1 MNDYQQFID
10 SKALLDR
17 PNGFAVEGNLNS
29 HLMDWQAT
37 VSEWSIRRGRAALF
51 CDCGMGKTFMQLVW
65 AEAVAAHTDQPVVL
79 HCPVGVRQQTIREA
93 EKFGIQ
99 IPVRACD
106 DDGDIPD
113 SAFIAVTNYEKLHRI
128 NPERF
133 AGVVLDE
140 SSILKSF
147 AGKTKQ
153 RLVAAYRET
162 PYRLAC
168 TATPAP
174 NDHTELGN
182 HSEFLGVMP
191 SSEMLSRW
199 FLNDT
204 MKAGGY
210 RLKGHAAADFWNWL
224 ATWAV
229 CMSKPSDIN
238 PAFSDDGY
246 VLPEMRRFN
255 HLIDIPDTPVNG
267 QLFGTTILNATT
279 LHTAKRE
286 SCTLRAEKVAQL
298 IRGND
303 EPWIV
308 WCDTDY
314 EADALIKS
322 IRGVCD
328 SFVEV
333 RGRDKE
339 SIKEQ
344 KLTAFSTGE
353 ARVIV
358 TKPGIAGFGMNW
370 QHCRN
375 VAFVGL
381 SYSYEKFY
389 QAVRR
394 SYRFGQT
401 QVVNVHVISTEV
413 EAVIEETVNAK
424 QADHHN
430 MQLAMIEAMRD
441 VQRLSVAGDL
451 KRSQYE
457 AGNSMELPSWIKT
470 ATV

>member
-1 MNDYQQFID
+1 MSDYQQFIY
-10 SKALLDR
+10 SKR
-17 PNGFAVEGNLNS
+17 PIVKQHGFESGISSRYSLF
-29 HLMDWQAT
+29 DWQQSVTDWA
-37 VSEWSIRRGRAALF
+37 IRRGRAALF
-51 CDCGMGKTFMQLVW
+51 CDCGMGKTFMQLAW
-65 AEAVAAHTDQPVVL
+65 ADAVAQHTQRPVVL
-79 HCPVGVRQQTIREA
+79 HCPVGVRQQTVRESA
-93 EKFGIQ
+93 KFGIAT
-99 IPVRACD
+99 PVVTCD

-113 SAFIAVTNYEKLHRI
+113 AAFIAVVNYEKLHRLK
-128 NPERF
+128 PDRF

-153 RLVAAYRET
+153 RLVSAYRET

-210 RLKGHAAADFWNWL
+210 RLKGHAAADYWNWL

-229 CMSKPSDIN
+229 CMAKPSDIN
-238 PAFSDDGY
+238 PDFSDAGY
-246 VLPEMRRFN
+246 VLPDMER
-255 HLIDIPDTPVNG
+255 HDHIITLPDRPANG
-267 QLFGTTILNATT
+267 QLFGTTMLSATT

-286 SCTLRAEKVAQL
+286 SCELRAAKVAEL
-298 IRGND
+298 IGGNS

-314 EADALIKS
+314 EANDLVAAVK
-322 IRGVCD
+322 RETD

-333 RGRDKE
+333 RGSDKE
-339 SIKEQ
+339 TQKEQ
-344 KLTAFSTGE
+344 KLAAFSTGQC
-353 ARVIV
+353 RVII
-358 TKPGIAGFGMNW
+358 TKPDIAGFGMNW

-401 QVVNVHVISTEV
+401 QTVHVHVVSSEV
-413 EAVIEETVNAK
+413 ETAIESTVRAK
-424 QADHHN
+424 QDDHRL
-430 MQLAMIEAMRD
+430 MQSAMIDAMRY
-441 VQRLSVAGDL
+441 VQRQSISGDVSRENYAAEKPMATPEWLASASV
-451 KRSQYE
+451 
-457 AGNSMELPSWIKT
+457 
-470 ATV
+470 

>member
-1 MNDYQQFID
+1 MSDYQQFIY
-10 SKALLDR
+10 SKR
-17 PNGFAVEGNLNS
+17 PIVKQHGFESGISSRYSLF
-29 HLMDWQAT
+29 DWQQSVTDWA
-37 VSEWSIRRGRAALF
+37 IRRGRAALF
-51 CDCGMGKTFMQLVW
+51 CDCGMGKTFMQLAW
-65 AEAVAAHTDQPVVL
+65 GDAVAQHTQRPVVL
-79 HCPVGVRQQTIREA
+79 HCPVGVRQQTVREA
-93 EKFGIQ
+93 EKFGIFT
-99 IPVRACD
+99 PVVSCD

-113 SAFIAVTNYEKLHRI
+113 AAFIAVVNYEKLHRLK
-128 NPERF
+128 PDRF

-153 RLVAAYRET
+153 SLVSAYRET

-210 RLKGHAAADFWNWL
+210 RLKGHAAADYWNWL

-229 CMSKPSDIN
+229 CMAKPSDIN
-238 PAFSDDGY
+238 PDFSDAGY
-246 VLPEMRRFN
+246 VLPDMER
-255 HLIDIPDTPVNG
+255 HDHIITLPDRPANG
-267 QLFGTTILNATT
+267 HLFGTTMLSATT

-286 SCTLRAEKVAQL
+286 SCSLRAAKVAEL
-298 IRGND
+298 IGGNS

-314 EADALIKS
+314 EANDLVAAIK
-322 IRGVCD
+322 RETD

-333 RGRDKE
+333 RGSDKE
-339 SIKEQ
+339 SQKEQ
-344 KLTAFSTGE
+344 KLAAFSTGQC
-353 ARVIV
+353 RVII
-358 TKPGIAGFGMNW
+358 TKPDIAGFGMNW

-401 QVVNVHVISTEV
+401 QTVHVHVVSSEV
-413 EAVIEETVNAK
+413 ETAIESTVRAK
-424 QADHHN
+424 QDDHRL
-430 MQLAMIEAMRD
+430 MQSAMIDAMRY
-441 VQRLSVAGDL
+441 VQRQSISGDVSRENYAADTPMATPEWLASASV
-451 KRSQYE
+451 
-457 AGNSMELPSWIKT
+457 
-470 ATV
+470 

>member
-1 MNDYQQFID
+1 MDDYQQFIEG
-10 SKALLDR
+10 KR
-17 PNGFAVEGNLNS
+17 PVVKSNGFDAGSLS
-29 HLMDWQAT
+29 LYSLFDWQVA
-37 VSEWSIRRGRAALF
+37 VASWAIRRGRAALF

-65 AEAVAAHTDQPVVL
+65 ADAVAQHTQQPVIL
-79 HCPVGVRQQTIREA
+79 HCPVGVRQQTVREA
-93 EKFGIQ
+93 AKFGIATQ
-99 IPVRACD
+99 VATCD

-113 SAFIAVTNYEKLHRI
+113 AAFIAVVNYEKLHRLK
-128 NPERF
+128 PDRF
-133 AGVVLDE
+133 SGVVLDE

-153 RLVAAYRET
+153 RLVSAYRHT

-210 RLKGHAAADFWNWL
+210 RLKGHAATDYWNWL

-229 CMSKPSDIN
+229 CMTKPSDIN
-238 PAFSDDGY
+238 PDFSDDGY
-246 VLPEMRRFN
+246 VLPEMRR
-255 HLIDIPDTPVNG
+255 HDHIVTLPQQPANG
-267 QLFGTTILNATT
+267 QLFGTTMLSATT

-286 SCTLRAEKVAQL
+286 SCDLRAAKVAEL
-298 IRGND
+298 IHGNS

-314 EADALIKS
+314 EANALVAAVS
-322 IRGVCD
+322 RVSD

-333 RGRDKE
+333 RGSDKE
-339 SIKEQ
+339 SQKEQ
-344 KLTAFSTGE
+344 KLAAFSTGQC
-353 ARVIV
+353 RVII
-358 TKPGIAGFGMNW
+358 TKPDIAGFGMNW

-401 QVVNVHVISTEV
+401 QTVNVHVVSSEV
-413 EAVIEETVNAK
+413 ETAIEATVAAK
-424 QADHHN
+424 QKDHN
-430 MQLAMIEAMRD
+430 RMQSAMVDAMRH
-441 VQRLSVAGDL
+441 VQRQSVFGDVSRKHYAADAKMATPEWL
-451 KRSQYE
+451 AS
-457 AGNSMELPSWIKT
+457 